1 MGNIQHANAKT
12 TPRIRKEIQ
21 ESEET
26 ISELASRLS
35 LNPKTVTKWKKAGR
49 TEDKKSGPTIPKST
63 VLTEQEEQ
71 IICEFRRVTKF
82 SLDDVFIALMD
93 EIPKMTRSSLHR
105 CLQRH
110 GLSRLPKEDATQK
123 EKKKFKEYHIGY
135 VHIDISEVHSEEGKA
150 YMFVAI
156 DRATKYTYVEIHT
169 RMTQVIAC
177 AFLQNFITDVPF
189 IIHTI
194 LTDNGAQ
201 FTYALLAKHLRP
213 KNKMHPFDLVCEE
226 HDIKH
231 RLTKFRHP
239 WTNGQV
245 EIMNKVLKGHTIKL
259 YHYETLEELKRHTMS
274 FLLLYNYQKKLKA
287 LKFQTP
293 YDTMIQIY
301 QVNPEYFKLNPESKS
316 LGLNILLVS

>member
-21 ESEET
+21 ESNES
-26 ISELASRLS
+26 ISELAARLS
-35 LNPKTVTKWKKAGR
+35 LNPKTVMKWKNAGR
-49 TEDKKSGPTIPKST
+49 IEDKKSGPTVPRST

-93 EIPKMTRSSLHR
+93 EIPKMTRSNLHR

-110 GLSRLPKEDATQK
+110 GLSRLPKVEKKEK
-123 EKKKFKEYHIGY
+123 EKKRFKSYHIGY
-135 VHIDISEVHSEEGKA
+135 VHIDISELHTEEGKA

-156 DRATKYTYVEIHT
+156 DRATKYTYVEIHEK
-169 RMTQVIAC
+169 MTQAIAC
-177 AFLQNFITDVPF
+177 SFLKNFIEDVPF
-189 IIHTI
+189 KIHTI

-201 FTYALLAKHLRP
+201 FTYALLAEHLRP
-213 KNKMHPFDLVCEE
+213 KEKIHPFDVVCEE
-226 HDIKH
+226 HNIEH

-245 EIMNKVLKGHTIKL
+245 EIMNRVLKGHTTKL
-259 YHYETLEELKRHTMS
+259 YHYDTLDMLKKHMMS

-287 LKFQTP
+287 LKYQTP
-293 YDTMIQIY
+293 YDTMIKIY
-301 QVNPEYFKLNPESKS
+301 QDNPEYFKLNPVSKS
-316 LGLNILLVS
+316 LGLNI